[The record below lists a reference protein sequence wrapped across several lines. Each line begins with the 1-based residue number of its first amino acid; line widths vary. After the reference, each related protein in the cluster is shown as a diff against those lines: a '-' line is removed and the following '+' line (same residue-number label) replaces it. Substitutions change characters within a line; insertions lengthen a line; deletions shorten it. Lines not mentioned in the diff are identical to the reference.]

1 MKIDVNYLQ
10 KRGKAGW
17 RYRRK
22 IPKHLRAAFDNKLE
36 IVIPLGR
43 SEAEALR
50 KYPKVDAEVER
61 QLAAATKPQP
71 TGRTGDPVT
80 ELERFQWAARHVR
93 SLRLDPD
100 WTGSESDTDPEAI
113 ARDVIADSILAKYP
127 QQDIEAA
134 PESADYGYPR
144 NIGPKDAAILQLL
157 AKGARAVQ
165 PEPTLE
171 DARKL
176 YLKEKV
182 RDDKKKRQELDRVFV
197 YINAALGRD
206 QKISSLRREDAKEVR
221 DYMLDGRSAATV
233 DRYLN
238 VVRATINHAIN
249 EYDLAGLRNPFIGL
263 EVEAKDKAE
272 PDRRKKR
279 GYTDAELAKARG
291 QVLGSARDDIRHIW
305 RILEG
310 TGCRLAEV
318 TGLRTLDVK
327 LDHAVPH
334 IDVEWHDDRR
344 VKTNVSRRKV
354 PLLGDA
360 LEAAREALEAAGGS
374 PFLFPA
380 YCREGGPG
388 SASAAIS
395 KHVRAVITD
404 KKISPNHSLRH
415 RMADLLDL
423 AGVHNATRDLIL
435 GHSSGSIGRDYGSEA
450 VRLEVAEKAL
460 RAAIGLEPKGGS

>member
-1 MKIDVNYLQ
+1 MKVDVQYLQ

-43 SEAEALR
+43 SETEALR
-50 KYPKVDAEVER
+50 KYPKVDAEVDR
-61 QLAAATKPQP
+61 RLVAAARPQP
-71 TGRTGDPVT
+71 TQLTMEPIT

-93 SLRLDPD
+93 SFHLDPE
-100 WTGSESDTDPEAI
+100 WTGPESDTDPEAI

-127 QQDIEAA
+127 QREIEED

-144 NIGPKDAAILQLL
+144 NIGSKDAAVLQML
-157 AKGARAVQ
+157 GNRGRAVQ

-182 RDDKKKRQELDRVFV
+182 RDDKKKTNQLAQIFGHIEKAIGKDRK
-197 YINAALGRD
+197 L
-206 QKISSLRREDAKEVR
+206 SSLRREDAKELR
-221 DYMLDGRSAATV
+221 DYMFDGRSAATV

-238 VVRATINHAIN
+238 TVRAMIGHAIK

-263 EVEAKDKAE
+263 KVEAKDKAE

-279 GYTDAELAKARG
+279 GYTDAELEKARG

-318 TGLRTLDVK
+318 TGLRTIDVK

-334 IDVEWHDDRR
+334 IDVEWHEDRR
-344 VKTNVSRRKV
+344 VKTSVSRRKV
-354 PLLGDA
+354 PLLGNA
-360 LEAAREALEAAGGS
+360 LEAAKEALEAAGDG

-380 YCREGGPG
+380 YCREGGPE
-388 SASAAIS
+388 SASAAIG

-404 KKISPNHSLRH
+404 KKISPSHSLRH

-423 AGVHNATRDLIL
+423 AGVQNATRDLIL
-435 GHSSGSIGRDYGSEA
+435 GHSSGNIGRDYGSEA

-460 RAAIGLEPKGGS
+460 REALRPGGE